1 MFIKEN
7 RISMLF
13 YLLKRKSMKITNR
26 HRHITKSE
34 YQPGIAMQAHDTTL
48 LTLED
53 TTGNTDF
60 LLFLKIILQRA
71 IHQFDVIGHGFVQ
84 IDEFL
89 HLALRDDCRTVRIIV
104 RHQILTRKHG
114 GQNEFQLLQGSADK
128 QPAVAHDFLLVRQG
142 IQLLGGTGGK
152 GLFHHPDGITT
163 GDIFFFSIAALLETF
178 FMVGRSLRKHFKT
191 KIFLL
196 YDT

>member
-71 IHQFDVIGHGFVQ
+71 IHQFDVWGIERSVFFNGR
-84 IDEFL
+84 EKW
-89 HLALRDDCRTVRIIV
+89 A
-104 RHQILTRKHG
+104 K
-114 GQNEFQLLQGSADK
+114 
-128 QPAVAHDFLLVRQG
+128 DFENQRV
-142 IQLLGGTGGK
+142 
-152 GLFHHPDGITT
+152 
-163 GDIFFFSIAALLETF
+163 
-178 FMVGRSLRKHFKT
+178 
-191 KIFLL
+191 
-196 YDT
+196 

>member
-89 HLALRDDCRTVRIIV
+89 HLTLGNDRSTMGNVVRY
-104 RHQILTRKHG
+104 QILAGEHG
-114 GQNEFQLLQGSADK
+114 RQDALKLLQRSAHK
-128 QPAVAHDFLLVRQG
+128 
-142 IQLLGGTGGK
+142 
-152 GLFHHPDGITT
+152 
-163 GDIFFFSIAALLETF
+163 
-178 FMVGRSLRKHFKT
+178 
-191 KIFLL
+191 
-196 YDT
+196 

>member
-114 GQNEFQLLQGSADK
+114 GQNE
-128 QPAVAHDFLLVRQG
+128 
-142 IQLLGGTGGK
+142 
-152 GLFHHPDGITT
+152 
-163 GDIFFFSIAALLETF
+163 
-178 FMVGRSLRKHFKT
+178 
-191 KIFLL
+191 
-196 YDT
+196 

>member
-60 LLFLKIILQRA
+60 CFSEDNPPKGDSSVRCYRA
-71 IHQFDVIGHGFVQ
+71 WI
-84 IDEFL
+84 
-89 HLALRDDCRTVRIIV
+89 RTNR
-104 RHQILTRKHG
+104 
-114 GQNEFQLLQGSADK
+114 
-128 QPAVAHDFLLVRQG
+128 
-142 IQLLGGTGGK
+142 
-152 GLFHHPDGITT
+152 
-163 GDIFFFSIAALLETF
+163 
-178 FMVGRSLRKHFKT
+178 
-191 KIFLL
+191 
-196 YDT
+196 

>member
-71 IHQFDVIGHGFVQ
+71 IHQFDVVIGHGFVQ

-114 GQNEFQLLQGSADK
+114 RQNEFQLLQGSANK
-128 QPAVAHDFLLVRQG
+128 QPAVAHDFLFVRQG

-152 GLFHHPDGITT
+152 GLLYHPDGITT

-178 FMVGRSLRKHFKT
+178 FYDRSQCRKT
-191 KIFLL
+191 L
-196 YDT
+196 